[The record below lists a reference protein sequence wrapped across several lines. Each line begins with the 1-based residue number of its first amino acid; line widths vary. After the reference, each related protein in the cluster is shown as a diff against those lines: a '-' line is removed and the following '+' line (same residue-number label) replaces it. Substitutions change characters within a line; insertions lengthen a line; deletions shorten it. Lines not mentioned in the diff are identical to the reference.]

1 MIEAEQPPK
10 RQKLLS
16 PRSSHPSPPSAPPPR
31 QPPPPPTPPPISPDE
46 ILQRRRNKEEI
57 RDVFECY
64 KRIKFCIDHKDKRET
79 EEAYLCLISAA
90 RGGTSVQRLL
100 ANFIPRYASYCPAA
114 LEDAAKVVISIH
126 NRCFTVIERGED
138 VDGVAFEISKACILG
153 LVDIC
158 EAAAS
163 EASISP
169 VIQGI
174 CSIVFLNVFTFFI
187 SSFEGQDIFQI
198 VDQRILKIHDV
209 AESFF
214 EFKRE
219 FLEEDN
225 YVLLK
230 LSKLRALCFSRILSN
245 HPKKSIACCFELLEC
260 TESKESQKGAYFLNQ
275 LTIGLNDF
283 RIDCLDEKNGRNKLA
298 VDTSEAKCESKHLND
313 FSSSNEHLFSNGTS
327 ILLKNCLLGLVFRK
341 DPSYRRW
348 IFSRYR
354 RLCNSASPEIVTYVT
369 SVLERVFKSFLQQLT
384 SEGSQLDI
392 EEDISG
398 SSKYVSQHLASGI
411 SSQQGS
417 PSVVSGRDCP
427 EKGVGIHLKN
437 RSVMKSG
444 IDLIESGESNSE
456 DISNAR
462 NFVVAME
469 LHNHQTFSPRER
481 TPREFRSN
489 SLNGRIHG
497 LQTEKS
503 PIPNLDCSPTAF
515 RSSIGTSNSSFES
528 PKHDIPVPHTSAN
541 HLTRFL
547 DGDPDAMDVFP
558 ASKQLWLGSLG
569 PDASEMLIRFLFE
582 KFGPIGQLRYFQYEG
597 YALIEY
603 RYIMDAVKAREVMR
617 GRTPWGA
624 PLLIK
629 FLDTGLGT
637 RGAVNSVS
645 VGSSCHV
652 YIGNVNSKWAKD
664 EVMHELKKVLHKG
677 PLMVTDLSSE
687 GALLMEFDSPKES
700 TVAMAHLRWKR
711 KENSNFIL
719 PPSSLCPANLMVNVE
734 GARPA
739 STSVHMDTRN
749 NYSANSMIGSPHA
762 QNVFEKPYDSY
773 MTRTSGNRGKHHG
786 SSPPVRSDNNALE
799 LTSPRTGQETFRPM
813 MQNVHPP
820 FQTTWTD
827 SGMLEVGRFSTA
839 KQTWM
844 CGKPETGMS
853 SGQGSMGPMPTQNQG
868 PPITPPQLVQ
878 SSTFVRPSY
887 APPNSMWDARGL
899 GHHLPPNPIS
909 CVTPANAHGSLQAPP
924 FLPASVTPRSQI
936 QGSSMPPFDQMYT
949 VPVVP
954 PPLSSLPPLS
964 NVPPPLPPQSDF
976 RSPLPF
982 SSEFRPPLPPQHEL
996 RPPLP
1001 PTPPPPPPPPP
1012 SQPPPLPPP
1021 PSSPPPPP
1029 PSDSLN
1035 GGGYRLCQK
1044 STWQGILSKSGVYYC
1059 TLLAQRVDSDIC
1071 NYSSDVA
1078 EPAEWPIKLDMTKR
1092 TDFRHVKSTF
1102 SSSPAH
1108 RREVCWLL
1116 PSSQEDHK
1124 GFQDF
1129 VSYLKQR
1136 DCAGVI
1142 KIPAAKS
1149 MWARLLF
1156 ILPCSPDICDMLCIP
1171 SSPSL
1176 CLIGLVL
1183 PKETNAELV

>member
-1 MIEAEQPPK
+1 M
-10 RQKLLS
+10 
-16 PRSSHPSPPSAPPPR
+16 
-31 QPPPPPTPPPISPDE
+31 
-46 ILQRRRNKEEI
+46 
-57 RDVFECY
+57 
-64 KRIKFCIDHKDKRET
+64 
-79 EEAYLCLISAA
+79 
-90 RGGTSVQRLL
+90 
-100 ANFIPRYASYCPAA
+100 
-114 LEDAAKVVISIH
+114 
-126 NRCFTVIERGED
+126 VIERGED
-138 VDGVAFEISKACILG
+138 VDDVAFEIAKACILG

-163 EASISP
+163 EVSTSP
-169 VIQGI
+169 VIRGI

-187 SSFEGQDIFQI
+187 SSFGGQDIFQI
-198 VDQRILKIHDV
+198 VDQRILKIHVV

-219 FLEEDN
+219 VLEEDN
-225 YVLLK
+225 HVLLK

-245 HPKKSIACCFELLEC
+245 HPKNSIACCFELLDC
-260 TESKESQKGAYFLNQ
+260 TESKDSQKGAYFINQ

-283 RIDCLDEKNGRNKLA
+283 RIDCLDEKNDRNKSA
-298 VDTSEAKCESKHLND
+298 VDASEVKCESKHLND
-313 FSSSNEHLFSNGTS
+313 VFSSSNENLFSNGSS
-327 ILLKNCLLGLVFRK
+327 ILLKNCMLGLVFRK
-341 DPSYRRW
+341 DPSCRRW
-348 IFSRYR
+348 TLSRYR
-354 RLCNSASPEIVTYVT
+354 RLCNSASPEIVMYVT
-369 SVLERVFKSFLQQLT
+369 SLLEGVFKSFMQQLT
-384 SEGSQLDI
+384 SEGSQVDV

-398 SSKYVSQHLASGI
+398 LSKYVSQYSTSGI

-417 PSVVSGRDCP
+417 PPAVASGRDCP

-444 IDLIESGESNSE
+444 IDLIDSGESNSE
-456 DISNAR
+456 DMSNAR
-462 NFVVAME
+462 NIVVPME

-489 SLNGRIHG
+489 SLNGRLHS
-497 LQTEKS
+497 LQIEKC
-503 PIPNLDCSPTAF
+503 PISNLDCSPTAF
-515 RSSIGTSNSSFES
+515 RSSTGTSNSLFES
-528 PKHDIPVPHTSAN
+528 PKHDIPVLHTSAN
-541 HLTRFL
+541 HLTRCL

-569 PDASEMLIRFLFE
+569 PDASEMHIRFLFE
-582 KFGPIGQLRYFQYEG
+582 KFGSIGQLRYFQFEG

-603 RYIMDAVKAREVMR
+603 RYIMDAIKAREVMR

-624 PLLIK
+624 PLQIK

-664 EVMHELKKVLHKG
+664 EVMHELKNVLHKG

-700 TVAMAHLRWKR
+700 TIVMAHLRWKR
-711 KENSNFIL
+711 KENGNFTL

-739 STSVHMDTRN
+739 STSVYMDTRN
-749 NYSANSMIGSPHA
+749 NYTANSMIGSPHA

-773 MTRTSGNRGKHHG
+773 MTRTSGNRGKHHAA
-786 SSPPVRSDNNALE
+786 SPPVRSDNSALE
-799 LTSPRTGQETFRPM
+799 LTSPRTGHETFRPM
-813 MQNVHPP
+813 MQNVHP

-827 SGMLEVGRFSTA
+827 SGMLEVGRFSTP
-839 KQTWM
+839 KQTRM

-853 SGQGSMGPMPTQNQG
+853 SGQGSMGPTPTQNQG
-868 PPITPPQLVQ
+868 PPITPPQLIQ

-887 APPNSMWDARGL
+887 APPNSMWDTRGL

-909 CVTPANAHGSLQAPP
+909 CAMPANAHGSLQAPP
-924 FLPASVTPRSQI
+924 FLPASVTPLSKI
-936 QGSSMPPFDQMYT
+936 QASSMPPFDQMYN

-954 PPLSSLPPLS
+954 PLLSSLPPLS
-964 NVPPPLPPQSDF
+964 NVPPPLPQSD
-976 RSPLPF
+976 
-982 SSEFRPPLPPQHEL
+982 FRPPLPFPSEFQPPLQPQPEL

-1021 PSSPPPPP
+1021 PSSPPPLPHPHP
-1029 PSDSLN
+1029 PSESIN
-1035 GGGYRLCQK
+1035 SGGSRLCQQ

-1071 NYSSDVA
+1071 NYSADVA

-1102 SSSPAH
+1102 SSSPPH

-1116 PSSQEDHK
+1116 PSSQGDHK

-1142 KIPAAKS
+1142 KIPATKS

-1156 ILPCSPDICDMLCIP
+1156 ILPYSPDTCAMLSIP
-1171 SSPSL
+1171 PNPSL

-1183 PKETNAELV
+1183 PKEMNAELV